1 MPGAL
6 ETRHRAFLSFLYSA
20 AAFALHMSLIRAFE
34 VVNHQTVLLALL
46 FLSDFQSQ
54 RTGITRANQG
64 YSWSLSL
71 RVFAL
76 L

>member
-1 MPGAL
+1 VLWKQGTGL
-6 ETRHRAFLSFLYSA
+6 FFSFLYLA
-20 AAFALHMSLIRAFE
+20 IAFALHMNLIQAFE

-46 FLSDFQSQ
+46 FLSDSQSQ
-54 RTGITRANQG
+54 RTGIIRANQG
-64 YSWSLSL
+64 YPWSLSL

>member
-1 MPGAL
+1 M
-6 ETRHRAFLSFLYSA
+6 SF
-20 AAFALHMSLIRAFE
+20 IQAFE

-46 FLSDFQSQ
+46 FLSDSQSQ
-54 RTGITRANQG
+54 RTGIIRANQG
-64 YSWSLSL
+64 YPWSLSL